1 MGIDRFIGEVLSR
14 PRYFYENA
22 LQVWKQQGW
31 RALIAMSL
39 DKFHAFSAK
48 DSPAAYQA
56 WIESCDTLSDAD
68 KTAICDHI
76 ATFRH
81 APLISVL
88 MPVYNAPERWLRRA
102 IESVRCQL
110 YPHWELCIA
119 DDASPAPHVRPLLEE
134 YRQLDPR
141 IRVVFREQ
149 NGHISAA
156 SNSALELATGE
167 FTALLDHDDELA
179 EHALYLVAAEL
190 NRYPDA
196 DVIYSDEDKID
207 EAGRRFE
214 PFCKPAWNPDL
225 FLAQNYLSH
234 LGVYRTDLL
243 RRAGGF
249 RQGFEGSQ
257 DYDLAI
263 RCVAATRA
271 EHIRHI
277 PFILYHWRAIAGS
290 TSLSTAQKGYAED
303 AAVRTLSEH
312 FHAVNPAITVEPGGW
327 PTTYRVRYPLPDP
340 APRVTIIIPTRDGL
354 SLLRRCVTSLLEKT
368 VYPDY
373 ELIIVDNRST
383 DSATLSYLEE
393 LSASGAA
400 RVLLFDGEFNVS
412 AINNFAARQATG
424 EILCLLNNDM
434 AVITPEWLAE
444 MVTQAL
450 RPEIGAV
457 GAKLSYP
464 DDRIQH
470 AGIILGMMGVANH
483 SHQFRS
489 RHLPGYYAQLKVP
502 RAVAAVTGACL
513 VVRRS
518 LFDLVGGL
526 DEAHLPVAFNDVDFC
541 LRLNEAGYRT
551 LWTPY
556 AELYHYES
564 ASRGSDQA
572 GESKARLAAETA
584 YMQERWGSL
593 LTDDPYYSPNLSLE
607 SNDFSLAR
615 PPRVAKPWR
624 SPDNHG

>member
-1 MGIDRFIGEVLSR
+1 MSGGALGLIGEVFRR
-14 PRYFYENA
+14 PRYFCVNA
-22 LQVWKQQGW
+22 LQVLQQQGG
-31 RALIAMSL
+31 RALLAMVV
-39 DKFHAFSAK
+39 DKYRSFRAK
-48 DSPAAYQA
+48 NSSKEYQE
-56 WIESCDTLSDAD
+56 WIGSYDTLSDAD
-68 KTAICDHI
+68 EAAIRAHI

-81 APLISVL
+81 TPRISVL
-88 MPVYNAPERWLRRA
+88 MPVYNTPEQWLRRA
-102 IESVRCQL
+102 IESVRSQL

-119 DDASPAPHVRPLLEE
+119 DDASTASHVKPLLEE
-134 YRQLDPR
+134 YRRLDPR
-141 IRVVFREQ
+141 IRVVFREE

-156 SNSALELATGE
+156 SNSALELVTGE

-179 EHALYLVAAEL
+179 PHALYLVAEEL
-190 NRYPDA
+190 DRHPEA
-196 DVIYSDEDKID
+196 DIVYSDEDKID

-214 PFCKPAWNPDL
+214 PFCKTVWNPDL
-225 FLAQNYLSH
+225 FFAQNYLSH
-234 LGVYRTDLL
+234 LGVFRSDLL
-243 RRAGGF
+243 RRVGGF

-263 RCVAATRA
+263 RCVAAT
-271 EHIRHI
+271 HPDKIRHI
-277 PFILYHWRAIAGS
+277 PFILYHWRAVAGS

-303 AAVRTLSEH
+303 AAVRALTEH
-312 FHAVNPAITVEPGGW
+312 FRAVNTAVTVEPGGW

-340 APRVTIIIPTRDGL
+340 APRVAIIIPTRDGL
-354 SLLRRCVTSLLEKT
+354 SLLRRCVTSVIEKT
-368 VYPDY
+368 VYPDF

-383 DSATLSYLEE
+383 DPATLTYLEG
-393 LSASGAA
+393 LAASGAA
-400 RVLLFDGEFNVS
+400 RVLPFDGEFNFS

-434 AVITPEWLAE
+434 EAIPPEWLAE

-513 VVRRS
+513 VVRRE

-526 DEAHLPVAFNDVDFC
+526 DEVHLPVAFNDVDFC
-541 LRLNEAGYRT
+541 LRLNDAGYRT

-556 AELYHYES
+556 AELYHHES

-572 GESKARLAAETA
+572 GESQARLAAETA
-584 YMQERWGSL
+584 YMQERWGARL
-593 LTDDPYYSPNLSLE
+593 RDDPYYSPNLSLE
-607 SNDFSLAR
+607 RNDFSLAR
-615 PPRVAKPWR
+615 PPRVVRPWE
-624 SPDNHG
+624 HGQ

>member
-1 MGIDRFIGEVLSR
+1 MSGGALGLIGELFRR
-14 PRYFYENA
+14 PRYFYANA
-22 LQVWKQQGW
+22 LQVLQQQGG
-31 RALIAMSL
+31 RALLAMVA
-39 DKFHAFSAK
+39 DKYRSFREKNTSK
-48 DSPAAYQA
+48 AYQE
-56 WIESCDTLSDAD
+56 WINAYDTLSAAD
-68 KTAICDHI
+68 KAAIRAHI

-81 APLISVL
+81 SPRISVL
-88 MPVYNAPERWLRRA
+88 MPVYNTPEQWLRRA

-119 DDASPAPHVRPLLEE
+119 DDASPAPHVRPLIEE

-167 FTALLDHDDELA
+167 FAALLDHDDELA
-179 EHALYLVAAEL
+179 EHALYLVAELL
-190 NRYPDA
+190 NRHQGA
-196 DVIYSDEDKID
+196 DIIYSDEDKID

-243 RRAGGF
+243 RRVGGF

-263 RCVAATRA
+263 RCVAATKA

-290 TSLSTAQKGYAED
+290 TALSTAQKGYAED
-303 AAVRTLSEH
+303 AAVRALGEH
-312 FHAVNPAITVEPGGW
+312 FRAVNPAITVEPGGW
-327 PTTYRVRYPLPDP
+327 PTTYRARYPLPDP
-340 APRVTIIIPTRDGL
+340 PPRVTIMIPTRDGL
-354 SLLRRCVTSLLEKT
+354 SLLRRCVTSIREKT
-368 VYPDY
+368 AYPDY
-373 ELIIVDNRST
+373 ELLIVDNRST
-383 DSATLSYLEE
+383 DPATLSYLEG
-393 LSASGAA
+393 LAASGAA
-400 RVLLFDGEFNVS
+400 RVLPYDGEFNFS

-424 EILCLLNNDM
+424 GILCLLNNDM
-434 AVITPEWLAE
+434 AVITPEWLME

-457 GAKLSYP
+457 GAKLAYP

-470 AGIILGMMGVANH
+470 AGIILGLMGVANH

-489 RHLPGYYAQLKVP
+489 RHLPGYFAQLKVP
-502 RAVAAVTGACL
+502 RSVAAVTGACL
-513 VVRRS
+513 VVRRE

-526 DEAHLPVAFNDVDFC
+526 DETHLPVAFNDVDFC

-556 AELYHYES
+556 AELYHHES

-572 GESKARLAAETA
+572 GERRARLAAETA
-584 YMQERWGSL
+584 YMQKRWGARL
-593 LTDDPYYSPNLSLE
+593 MNDPYYSPNLSLE
-607 SNDFSLAR
+607 RNDFSLAR
-615 PPRVAKPWR
+615 PPRVVKPWVEK
-624 SPDNHG
+624 G

>member
-1 MGIDRFIGEVLSR
+1 MGIARFIGEVVSK

-22 LQVWKQQGW
+22 LQVLQQQGG
-31 RALIAMSL
+31 RALLAMVA
-39 DKFHAFSAK
+39 DKYRSFRAK
-48 DSPAAYQA
+48 NSSKEYQE
-56 WIESCDTLSDAD
+56 WIGTYDTLSNAD
-68 KTAICDHI
+68 KAAISDHI
-76 ATFRH
+76 TTFRH
-81 APLISVL
+81 SPRISIV

-156 SNSALELATGE
+156 SNSALELVTGE

-190 NRYPDA
+190 DRHPDA

-290 TSLSTAQKGYAED
+290 TSLSTDQKGYAED
-303 AAVRTLSEH
+303 AAVRALSEY
-312 FHAVNPAITVEPGGW
+312 FRAVNPSISVEPGGW
-327 PTTYRVRYPLPDP
+327 PTTYRARYPLPEP
-340 APRVTIIIPTRDGL
+340 VPRVTIIIPTRDGA
-354 SLLRRCVTSLLEKT
+354 SLLRRCVKSIIEKT
-368 VYPDY
+368 AYPDY
-373 ELIIVDNRST
+373 ELIIVGNRSN
-383 DSATLSYLEE
+383 DPATLLSLEE
-393 LSASGAA
+393 LAASGTA
-400 RVLLFDGEFNVS
+400 RVLLFDGEYNVS
-412 AINNFAARQATG
+412 AINNFGARQATG
-424 EILCLLNNDM
+424 EILCLLHNDM
-434 AVITPEWLAE
+434 AVIAPEWLAE

-470 AGIILGMMGVANH
+470 AGIILGLMGVANH

-489 RHLPGYYAQLKVP
+489 RHLPGYFAQLKVP
-502 RAVAAVTGACL
+502 RAVSAVTGACL
-513 VVRRS
+513 VVQKQ

-526 DEAHLPVAFNDVDFC
+526 DELHLPVAFNDVDFC
-541 LRLNEAGYRT
+541 LRLNEAGFRT

-556 AELYHYES
+556 AELYHHES

-572 GESKARLAAETA
+572 GESNARLAAETA
-584 YMQERWGSL
+584 YMQERWGAW
-593 LTDDPYYSPNLSLE
+593 LTDDPCYSPNLSLE
-607 SNDFSLAR
+607 RSDFSLAR
-615 PPRVAKPWR
+615 PPRVARPWVESSDR
-624 SPDNHG
+624 